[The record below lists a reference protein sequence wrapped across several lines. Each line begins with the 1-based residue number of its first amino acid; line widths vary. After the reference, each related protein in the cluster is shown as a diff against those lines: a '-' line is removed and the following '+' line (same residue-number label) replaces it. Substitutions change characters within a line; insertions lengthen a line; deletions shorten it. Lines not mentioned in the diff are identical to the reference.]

1 MNSLL
6 DVSKSGELL
15 VVAHRGSSGTA
26 PENTISAF
34 RQALD
39 SGAKMV
45 EIDIQITADNKFV
58 VYHDFVPPGYDKRI
72 SELDFDEIKDIDIG
86 SAYGNIYAGEKIPL
100 LQEVLELVRDKAL
113 LMIEIKTWTG
123 DKIQANMNQ
132 LIELID
138 EFNSLDKTVFG
149 SFNYKVLRDLKQL
162 NPNIKTAA
170 IKIPGDDKSPREIR
184 ELTQCEVFIFS
195 VEELNQEL
203 MESAIQE
210 GLFTG
215 VYSVDTKAS
224 LKFALEHKVRAV
236 ATNYPNK
243 IFKWLDEIKA

>member
-58 VYHDFVPPGYDKRI
+58 VYHDFVPPGHDKRI
-72 SELDFDEIKDIDIG
+72 SELNFDEIKDIDIG

-100 LQEVLELVRDKAL
+100 LQEVLELIRDKAL

-123 DKIQANMNQ
+123 DKIQANMEQ
-132 LIELID
+132 LIELIE

-162 NPNIKTAA
+162 NPYIK
-170 IKIPGDDKSPREIR
+170 
-184 ELTQCEVFIFS
+184 
-195 VEELNQEL
+195 
-203 MESAIQE
+203 
-210 GLFTG
+210 
-215 VYSVDTKAS
+215 
-224 LKFALEHKVRAV
+224 
-236 ATNYPNK
+236 
-243 IFKWLDEIKA
+243 